1 MTYKLYYVIA
11 YIIHSI
17 TYIRR
22 TMNIEQEI
30 IKLLK
35 DNNITLEEI
44 VERIK
49 QDNRKIS
56 VKTIS
61 KQLLTGKIRFND
73 VQKILEILGYKLKF
87 RKNN

>member
-1 MTYKLYYVIA
+1 
-11 YIIHSI
+11 
-17 TYIRR
+17 
-22 TMNIEQEI
+22 MNIEQEI
-30 IKLLK
+30 IKLLR

-44 VERIK
+44 VEKIK

-61 KQLLTGKIRFND
+61 KQLLTGKIKFND

>member
-1 MTYKLYYVIA
+1 
-11 YIIHSI
+11 
-17 TYIRR
+17 
-22 TMNIEQEI
+22 MNIEQEI

-44 VERIK
+44 VEKIK

-61 KQLLTGKIRFND
+61 KQLLTGKIRFNG

>member
-1 MTYKLYYVIA
+1 MD
-11 YIIHSI
+11 
-17 TYIRR
+17 
-22 TMNIEQEI
+22 IEHKI

-44 VERIK
+44 VEKIK

>member
-1 MTYKLYYVIA
+1 
-11 YIIHSI
+11 
-17 TYIRR
+17 
-22 TMNIEQEI
+22 MNIEQEI

-61 KQLLTGKIRFND
+61 KQLLTAKIRFND

>member
-30 IKLLK
+30 IKLLRN
-35 DNNITLEEI
+35 NNITLEEI

-49 QDNRKIS
+49 QDNKKIS
-56 VKTIS
+56 VNTIS
-61 KQLLTGKIRFND
+61 QQLSTGKIKYND
-73 VQKILEILGYKLKF
+73 VQKILKILGYKIKF
-87 RKNN
+87 RKNI

>member
-1 MTYKLYYVIA
+1 
-11 YIIHSI
+11 
-17 TYIRR
+17 
-22 TMNIEQEI
+22 MNIEQEI
-30 IKLLK
+30 IKLLR

-44 VERIK
+44 VEKIK

-73 VQKILEILGYKLKF
+73 VRKILEILGYKLKF

>member
-1 MTYKLYYVIA
+1 
-11 YIIHSI
+11 
-17 TYIRR
+17 
-22 TMNIEQEI
+22 MNIEQEI

>member
-1 MTYKLYYVIA
+1 
-11 YIIHSI
+11 
-17 TYIRR
+17 
-22 TMNIEQEI
+22 MNIEQEI

-61 KQLLTGKIRFND
+61 QQLSTGKIKYND
-73 VQKILEILGYKLKF
+73 VQKILKILGYKIKF
-87 RKNN
+87 RKKHISFPCQRE

>member
-1 MTYKLYYVIA
+1 
-11 YIIHSI
+11 
-17 TYIRR
+17 
-22 TMNIEQEI
+22 MNIEQEI

-49 QDNRKIS
+49 QDNKKIS

-61 KQLLTGKIRFND
+61 QQLCTGKIKYND
-73 VQKILEILGYKLKF
+73 VQKILKILGYKIKF
-87 RKNN
+87 RKNI

>member
-11 YIIHSI
+11 CIIHSI

-44 VERIK
+44 VEKIK

>member
-1 MTYKLYYVIA
+1 
-11 YIIHSI
+11 
-17 TYIRR
+17 
-22 TMNIEQEI
+22 MNIEQEI

-49 QDNRKIS
+49 QDNKKIS
-56 VKTIS
+56 VNTIS
-61 KQLLTGKIRFND
+61 QQLSTGKIKYND
-73 VQKILEILGYKLKF
+73 VQKILKILGYKIKF

>member
-61 KQLLTGKIRFND
+61 KQLLTGKIRFNY

>member
-1 MTYKLYYVIA
+1 
-11 YIIHSI
+11 
-17 TYIRR
+17 
-22 TMNIEQEI
+22 MNIEQEI

-44 VERIK
+44 VEKIK

>member
-1 MTYKLYYVIA
+1 
-11 YIIHSI
+11 
-17 TYIRR
+17 
-22 TMNIEQEI
+22 MNIEQEI

-44 VERIK
+44 VEKIK

-73 VQKILEILGYKLKF
+73 VQKILEILGYKIKF

>member
-1 MTYKLYYVIA
+1 MD
-11 YIIHSI
+11 
-17 TYIRR
+17 
-22 TMNIEQEI
+22 IEHKI

-44 VERIK
+44 VEKIK

-73 VQKILEILGYKLKF
+73 VRKILEILGYKLKF